1 MDCFSVAIGR
11 DIAGRSTAIV
21 PWSNRRVGR
30 LVATEVL
37 RQLVAQLVGALAEQP
52 VVEAAVGK

>member
-1 MDCFSVAIGR
+1 MDCLIVAIGR

-21 PWSNRRVGR
+21 PWSNRRVGH

-52 VVEAAVGK
+52 VVEAAVGR